1 MTPKQYLGRLAA
13 SHKRPP
19 AVIHRR
25 LVGGPYAGQTYRQ
38 TAGQGGNTAVFEAR
52 GMRGR
57 YHSGEWEPIERIA
70 PDLAR
75 I

>member
-1 MTPKQYLGRLAA
+1 MTPKQYLGRLAVPG
-13 SHKRPP
+13 KTY
-19 AVIHRR
+19 VRR
-25 LVGGPYAGQTYRQ
+25 LTGGPYNGQDLTQ
-38 TAGQGGNTAVFEAR
+38 TLGEGGNTAVFEAR

-75 I
+75 T